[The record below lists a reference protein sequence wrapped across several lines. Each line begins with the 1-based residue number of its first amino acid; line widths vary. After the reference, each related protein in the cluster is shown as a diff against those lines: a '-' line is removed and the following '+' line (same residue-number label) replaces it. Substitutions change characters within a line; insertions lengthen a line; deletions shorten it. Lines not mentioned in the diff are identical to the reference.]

1 MENAI
6 QFVLLSVAM
15 QKLEATDEDDF
26 IKTAKKH
33 KCYYTRGGIVKIDLP
48 NLELAVDAE
57 FAQAQASA
65 AKRKTREHTPGRDLG
80 LIEARLTLYPARIE
94 AKKDKIKSAEAAVK
108 AADSPYLKRKL
119 AKELKT
125 LCDQLAKMD
134 EGYQRDLKRRDEI
147 LNGSVDDGGVSETNA

>member
-1 MENAI
+1 MENPI

-15 QKLEATDEDDF
+15 QKLEATDEKEF
-26 IKTAKKH
+26 IKSAKKH
-33 KCYYTRGGIVKIDLP
+33 KCYHMKGGIVKINLP
-48 NLELAVDAE
+48 ELERVIDAE
-57 FAQAQASA
+57 FAQDQARA

-119 AKELKT
+119 EKELNT
-125 LCDQLAKMD
+125 LHEQLAKM
-134 EGYQRDLKRRDEI
+134 EESYQRDLKRRDEI
-147 LNGSVDDGGVSETNA
+147 LNSDNGESESQA